1 MMVVKIG
8 ILLSMPTEHVQMLRF
23 SIIAINVPLKN
34 INNPEAI
41 KEKWD
46 KSDYIKVKKIS
57 ALKKPC
63 THISKVIK

>member
-1 MMVVKIG
+1 MVVKIG
-8 ILLSMPTEHVQMLRF
+8 ILLSMPTEHVHMLRF

-46 KSDYIKVKKIS
+46 RSDFLHKSKKDFCIKKTMH
-57 ALKKPC
+57 
-63 THISKVIK
+63 THK